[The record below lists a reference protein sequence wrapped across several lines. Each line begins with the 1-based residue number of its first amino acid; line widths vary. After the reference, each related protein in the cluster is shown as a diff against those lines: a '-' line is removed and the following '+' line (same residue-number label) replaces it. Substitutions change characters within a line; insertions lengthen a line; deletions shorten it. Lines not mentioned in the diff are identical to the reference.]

1 MKQQNDHEERPEIYR
16 QLQGKFQM
24 QPEQM
29 QRLAARLN
37 IRASAAAPA
46 EEPVRRPETM
56 PAASQNADT
65 AEETPIR
72 QNKTFGGYW
81 FAARAL
87 PLAACL
93 TLAVAGAFWLYGS
106 FRQQEN
112 VLDAGS
118 SDVSDYVAEQTA
130 PALTAETSVTTAG
143 TTVTAAQTTVS
154 GTAAQTEITR
164 TETVR
169 TEPVTQTA
177 AAQTDP
183 VQTEDQQGAVT
194 EIRPQTQ
201 APAEQTAK
209 PVTTAAPVTTAVQTT
224 VTQTQTEAVTQ
235 QPAEPEIP
243 DDVNIYMADCT
254 GRAGETIEVGIVFG
268 MDVSIA
274 GIQCDYVFLPQNGFA
289 PTICS
294 ASSGIGGLA
303 GKNEPTI
310 NFSDGEIW
318 LAVAYG
324 EGRMYPAGTRLL
336 TLLVEIPEDAPA
348 GTVWQLSNT
357 QTLIFDRDGKMPVS
371 VQLGKITVT
380 EN

>member
-72 QNKTFGGYW
+72 QHKTFGGYW

-93 TLAVAGAFWLYGS
+93 TLAVAGAFWLHGS

-118 SDVSDYVAEQTA
+118 SDVLDYVAEQTA

-143 TTVTAAQTTVS
+143 TTVTAAQTTSS
-154 GTAAQTEITR
+154 GTVAQTEITR

-254 GRAGETIEVGIVFG
+254 GRAGETVEIPVIFAKETSF
-268 MDVSIA
+268 A
-274 GIQCDYVFLPQNGFA
+274 GIQCEYQFIPQNGTV
-289 PTICS
+289 P
-294 ASSGIGGLA
+294 
-303 GKNEPTI
+303 
-310 NFSDGEIW
+310 EITDADTDITGST
-318 LAVAYG
+318 LHCIENLVILAYG
-324 EGRMYPAGTRLL
+324 ESEKQTFSGGVRVMLL
-336 TLLVEIPEDAPA
+336 TVQIPKDAPA
-348 GTVWQLSNT
+348 GTVWTMENIKTILADKET
-357 QTLIFDRDGKMPVS
+357 KHLPVS
-371 VQLGKITVT
+371 VKLGALTVT

>member
-93 TLAVAGAFWLYGS
+93 TLAVAGAFWLHGS
-106 FRQQEN
+106 FRQPEN

-143 TTVTAAQTTVS
+143 TTVTAAQTTSS

-164 TETVR
+164 TETVI

-224 VTQTQTEAVTQ
+224 VTQTLTEVVTQ

-254 GRAGETIEVGIVFG
+254 GRAGETVEIPVIFAKETAF
-268 MDVSIA
+268 A
-274 GIQCDYVFLPQNGFA
+274 GIQCEYQFIPQNGTV
-289 PTICS
+289 P
-294 ASSGIGGLA
+294 
-303 GKNEPTI
+303 
-310 NFSDGEIW
+310 EITDADTDITGST
-318 LAVAYG
+318 LHCIENLVILAYG
-324 EGRMYPAGTRLL
+324 ESEVLTFSGGVRVMLL
-336 TLLVEIPEDAPA
+336 TVRIPDDAPA
-348 GTVWQLSNT
+348 GTVWTMENIKTILADKET
-357 QTLIFDRDGKMPVS
+357 KHLPVS
-371 VQLGKITVT
+371 VKLGTLTVT

>member
-1 MKQQNDHEERPEIYR
+1 MKQQNGHEERPEIYR

-46 EEPVRRPETM
+46 EEPVPRPETM

-106 FRQQEN
+106 FRQPEN

-143 TTVTAAQTTVS
+143 TTVTAAQTTSS

-177 AAQTDP
+177 AVQTDP

-254 GRAGETIEVGIVFG
+254 GRAGETVEIPVIFAKETSF
-268 MDVSIA
+268 A
-274 GIQCDYVFLPQNGFA
+274 GIQCEYQFIPQNGIVPEITDA
-289 PTICS
+289 DTDI
-294 ASSGIGGLA
+294 
-303 GKNEPTI
+303 
-310 NFSDGEIW
+310 DGSTLHCIENLVI
-318 LAVAYG
+318 LAYG
-324 EGRMYPAGTRLL
+324 ESEVRTFSGGVRVMLL
-336 TLLVEIPEDAPA
+336 TVRIPDDAPA
-348 GTVWQLSNT
+348 GTVWTMENIKTILADKET
-357 QTLIFDRDGKMPVS
+357 KHLPVS
-371 VQLGKITVT
+371 VKLGTLTVT

>member
-1 MKQQNDHEERPEIYR
+1 MKQQNGHEERPEIYR

-65 AEETPIR
+65 AEEKPIR

-93 TLAVAGAFWLYGS
+93 TLAVAGAFWMRGS
-106 FRQQEN
+106 FRQPEN

-143 TTVTAAQTTVS
+143 TTVTAAQTTSS

-164 TETVR
+164 TETVI

-254 GRAGETIEVGIVFG
+254 GRAGETVEIPVIFAKETSF
-268 MDVSIA
+268 A
-274 GIQCDYVFLPQNGFA
+274 GIQCEYQFIPQRGTA
-289 PTICS
+289 PEI
-294 ASSGIGGLA
+294 ILA
-303 GKNEPTI
+303 ETDITGSTLHCIENTVI
-310 NFSDGEIW
+310 
-318 LAVAYG
+318 LAYG
-324 EGRMYPAGTRLL
+324 ESEVLTFSGGVRVMLL
-336 TLLVEIPEDAPA
+336 TVRIPDDAPA
-348 GTVWQLSNT
+348 GTVWTMENIKTILADKET
-357 QTLIFDRDGKMPVS
+357 RHLPVS
-371 VQLGKITVT
+371 VKLGTLTVT

>member
-1 MKQQNDHEERPEIYR
+1 MKQQNGHEERPEIYR

-65 AEETPIR
+65 AEEKPIR

-93 TLAVAGAFWLYGS
+93 TLAVAGAFWMRGS
-106 FRQQEN
+106 FRQPEN

-143 TTVTAAQTTVS
+143 TTVTAAQTTSS

-164 TETVR
+164 TETVI

-177 AAQTDP
+177 AAQTEP

-254 GRAGETIEVGIVFG
+254 GRAGETVGIPVIFAKET
-268 MDVSIA
+268 SFA
-274 GIQCDYVFLPQNGFA
+274 GIQCEYQFIPQRGTV
-289 PTICS
+289 PEI
-294 ASSGIGGLA
+294 ILA
-303 GKNEPTI
+303 ETDITGSTLHCIVNMVI
-310 NFSDGEIW
+310 
-318 LAVAYG
+318 LAYG
-324 EGRMYPAGTRLL
+324 ESEVLTFSGGVRVMLL
-336 TLLVEIPEDAPA
+336 TVRIPDDAPA
-348 GTVWQLSNT
+348 GTVWTMENIKTILADKET
-357 QTLIFDRDGKMPVS
+357 RHLPVS
-371 VQLGKITVT
+371 VKLGTLTVT

>member
-1 MKQQNDHEERPEIYR
+1 MKQQNGHEERPEIYR

-65 AEETPIR
+65 AEEKPIR

-93 TLAVAGAFWLYGS
+93 TLAVAGAFWMHGS
-106 FRQQEN
+106 FRQPEN

-143 TTVTAAQTTVS
+143 TTVTAAQTTSS
-154 GTAAQTEITR
+154 GTIAQTEITR

-254 GRAGETIEVGIVFG
+254 GRAGETVEIPVIFAKETSF
-268 MDVSIA
+268 A
-274 GIQCDYVFLPQNGFA
+274 GIQCEYQFIPQNGTV
-289 PTICS
+289 P
-294 ASSGIGGLA
+294 
-303 GKNEPTI
+303 
-310 NFSDGEIW
+310 EITDANTDITGST
-318 LAVAYG
+318 LHCIENLVILAYG
-324 EGRMYPAGTRLL
+324 ESEKQTFSGGVRVMLL
-336 TLLVEIPEDAPA
+336 TVRIPDDAPA
-348 GTVWQLSNT
+348 GTVFTMENIKTILADKET
-357 QTLIFDRDGKMPVS
+357 KHLPVS
-371 VQLGKITVT
+371 VKLGTLTVT

>member
-1 MKQQNDHEERPEIYR
+1 MKQQNGHEERPEIYR

-65 AEETPIR
+65 AEEKPIR

-93 TLAVAGAFWLYGS
+93 TLAVAGAFWMRGS
-106 FRQQEN
+106 FRQPEN

-143 TTVTAAQTTVS
+143 TTVTAAQTTSS

-164 TETVR
+164 TETVI
-169 TEPVTQTA
+169 TAPVTQTA

-254 GRAGETIEVGIVFG
+254 GRAGETVEIPVIFAKETSF
-268 MDVSIA
+268 A
-274 GIQCDYVFLPQNGFA
+274 GIQCEYQFIPQRGTA
-289 PTICS
+289 PEI
-294 ASSGIGGLA
+294 ILA
-303 GKNEPTI
+303 ETDITGSTLHCIENTVI
-310 NFSDGEIW
+310 
-318 LAVAYG
+318 LAYG
-324 EGRMYPAGTRLL
+324 ESEVLTFSGGVRVMLL
-336 TLLVEIPEDAPA
+336 TVRIPDDAPA
-348 GTVWQLSNT
+348 GTVWTMENIKTILADKET
-357 QTLIFDRDGKMPVS
+357 RHLPVS
-371 VQLGKITVT
+371 VKLGTLTVT

>member
-1 MKQQNDHEERPEIYR
+1 MKQQNGHEERPEIYR

-37 IRASAAAPA
+37 IRASAPA

-65 AEETPIR
+65 AEEKPIR

-93 TLAVAGAFWLYGS
+93 TLAVAGAFWMHGS
-106 FRQQEN
+106 FRQPEN

-130 PALTAETSVTTAG
+130 PALTAETSVTIAG
-143 TTVTAAQTTVS
+143 TTVTAAQTTSS
-154 GTAAQTEITR
+154 GTIAQTEITR

-254 GRAGETIEVGIVFG
+254 GRAGETVEIPVIFAKETSF
-268 MDVSIA
+268 A
-274 GIQCDYVFLPQNGFA
+274 GIQCEYQFIPQNGTV
-289 PTICS
+289 P
-294 ASSGIGGLA
+294 
-303 GKNEPTI
+303 
-310 NFSDGEIW
+310 EITDANTDITGST
-318 LAVAYG
+318 LHCIENLVILAYG
-324 EGRMYPAGTRLL
+324 ESEKQTFSGGVRVMLL
-336 TLLVEIPEDAPA
+336 TVRIPDDAPA
-348 GTVWQLSNT
+348 GTVFTMENIKTILADKET
-357 QTLIFDRDGKMPVS
+357 KHLPVS
-371 VQLGKITVT
+371 VKLGTLTVT

>member
-1 MKQQNDHEERPEIYR
+1 MKQQNGHEERPEIYR

-65 AEETPIR
+65 AEEKPIR

-106 FRQQEN
+106 FRQPEN

-143 TTVTAAQTTVS
+143 TTVTAAQTTAS

-254 GRAGETIEVGIVFG
+254 GRAGETVEIPVIFAKETSF
-268 MDVSIA
+268 A
-274 GIQCDYVFLPQNGFA
+274 GIQCEYQFIPQNGIVPEIILA
-289 PTICS
+289 ETDITGSTLHC
-294 ASSGIGGLA
+294 IGNLV
-303 GKNEPTI
+303 I
-310 NFSDGEIW
+310 
-318 LAVAYG
+318 LAYG
-324 EGRMYPAGTRLL
+324 ESEKQTFSGGVRVMLL
-336 TLLVEIPEDAPA
+336 TVQIPEDAPA
-348 GTVWQLSNT
+348 GTVWTMENIKTILADKET
-357 QTLIFDRDGKMPVS
+357 KHLPVS
-371 VQLGKITVT
+371 VKLGTLTVT

>member
-1 MKQQNDHEERPEIYR
+1 MKQQNGHEERPEIYR

-29 QRLAARLN
+29 QRLAERLN

-72 QNKTFGGYW
+72 QHKTFGGYW

-130 PALTAETSVTTAG
+130 PALTADAPVTTVG
-143 TTVTAAQTTVS
+143 TTVTAAQTTAS

-177 AAQTDP
+177 AAQTNP

-243 DDVNIYMADCT
+243 DDVNIYMADC
-254 GRAGETIEVGIVFG
+254 GRAGETVEIPVIFAKETSF
-268 MDVSIA
+268 A
-274 GIQCDYVFLPQNGFA
+274 GIQCEYQFIPQNGIVPEITDA
-289 PTICS
+289 NTDITGS
-294 ASSGIGGLA
+294 ALHCIENLV
-303 GKNEPTI
+303 I
-310 NFSDGEIW
+310 
-318 LAVAYG
+318 LAYG
-324 EGRMYPAGTRLL
+324 ESEKQTFSGGVRVMLL
-336 TLLVEIPEDAPA
+336 TVQIPKDAPA
-348 GTVWQLSNT
+348 GTVLT
-357 QTLIFDRDGKMPVS
+357 M
-371 VQLGKITVT
+371 
-380 EN
+380 ENIKCLTATAE

>member
-1 MKQQNDHEERPEIYR
+1 MKQQNGHEERPEIYR

-65 AEETPIR
+65 AEEKPIR

-93 TLAVAGAFWLYGS
+93 TLAVAGAFWMHGS
-106 FRQQEN
+106 FRQPEN

-143 TTVTAAQTTVS
+143 TTVTAAQTTSS
-154 GTAAQTEITR
+154 GTAAQAEITR
-164 TETVR
+164 TETVI

-177 AAQTDP
+177 AAQTDS

-224 VTQTQTEAVTQ
+224 VTQTQTEVVTQ

-254 GRAGETIEVGIVFG
+254 GRAGETVEIPVIFAKETSF
-268 MDVSIA
+268 A
-274 GIQCDYVFLPQNGFA
+274 GIQCEYQFIPQNGIVPEITDA
-289 PTICS
+289 DTDI
-294 ASSGIGGLA
+294 
-303 GKNEPTI
+303 
-310 NFSDGEIW
+310 DGSTLHCIENTVI
-318 LAVAYG
+318 LAYG
-324 EGRMYPAGTRLL
+324 ESEVLTFSGGVRVMLL
-336 TLLVEIPEDAPA
+336 TVRIPDDAPA
-348 GTVWQLSNT
+348 GTVWTMENIKTILADKET
-357 QTLIFDRDGKMPVS
+357 KHLPVS
-371 VQLGKITVT
+371 VKLGTLTVT